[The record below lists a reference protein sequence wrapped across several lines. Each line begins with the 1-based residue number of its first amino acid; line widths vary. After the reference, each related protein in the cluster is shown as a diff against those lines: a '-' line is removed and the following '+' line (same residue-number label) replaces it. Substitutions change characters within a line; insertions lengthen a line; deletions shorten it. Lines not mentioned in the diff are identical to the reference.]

1 LLAFY
6 EAGLAAEGV
15 ELRLGQRAND
25 LDGFD
30 AVVLATGAEE
40 TSALDGAELSSAV
53 IAAGPAALAG
63 VDHVV
68 IVDDGFAGWPGC
80 NLVELALEAGVRRV
94 TFLSPGTAFAA
105 GIPVESRVQLLQ
117 RLAGAGELDIVPM
130 CTPVA
135 RAGSG
140 HGGPP
145 NLGRVARLP
154 RRPRGRRRRAPAA
167 RAPAVRRAEGPGD
180 RGRSGPASR
189 RPRDRRGQGG
199 RGADRVRRQVKQC
212 QFSLL
217 ACSRQR
223 SPREDDPMAAGG
235 GDPKQ
240 QVEDAVER
248 IRALNEQVL
257 TAGRELGQSFL
268 DAYEQSM
275 RTFAEFQERSAEGTD
290 LDWVVRIAKAQA
302 DFTREVTKSSA
313 EAARRMLQQQ

>member
-1 LLAFY
+1 VFEAADRLGGQLAVAAAAPHRSGWAPLLAFY

-30 AVVLATGAEE
+30 VVVLATGAEE

-135 RAGSG
+135 FEQGAVTAVHRASG
-140 HGGPP
+140 RSRAFPAD
-145 NLGRVARLP
+145 RVVVVGE
-154 RRPRGRRRRAPAA
+154 RRPREHLPCGAPRVLAIGNAVVPRRVDHAIAEGRAAAA
-167 RAPAVRRAEGPGD
+167 RI
-180 RGRSGPASR
+180 AS
-189 RPRDRRGQGG
+189 
-199 RGADRVRRQVKQC
+199 
-212 QFSLL
+212 
-217 ACSRQR
+217 
-223 SPREDDPMAAGG
+223 
-235 GDPKQ
+235 
-240 QVEDAVER
+240 
-248 IRALNEQVL
+248 
-257 TAGRELGQSFL
+257 AGR
-268 DAYEQSM
+268 
-275 RTFAEFQERSAEGTD
+275 
-290 LDWVVRIAKAQA
+290 
-302 DFTREVTKSSA
+302 
-313 EAARRMLQQQ
+313 